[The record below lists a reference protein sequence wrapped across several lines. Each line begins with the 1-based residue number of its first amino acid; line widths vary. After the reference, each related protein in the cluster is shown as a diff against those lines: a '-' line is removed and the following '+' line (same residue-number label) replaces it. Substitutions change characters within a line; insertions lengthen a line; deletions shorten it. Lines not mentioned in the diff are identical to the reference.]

1 MTGDFPEYADSTVH
15 SGLDRPIS
23 MRREMMN
30 PRFMRTTSRLL
41 IASVLSL
48 GLPVQSVYAAMVDT
62 DKVITASQF
71 QSERARISSFMQ
83 REDVRLA
90 MQKQGIDAAAADAR
104 VAALTD
110 EEVQQVAG
118 KLDTMPAGGDII
130 GVLFTIFIVLL
141 VTDLLGLT
149 KVFPFTRSVR

>member
-1 MTGDFPEYADSTVH
+1 
-15 SGLDRPIS
+15 
-23 MRREMMN
+23 MN

-71 QSERARISSFMQ
+71 QSERERISSFMQ

-90 MQKQGIDAAAADAR
+90 MQEQGVDAAAADAR
-104 VAALTD
+104 MAALTD

-118 KLDTMPAGGDII
+118 KLDTMPAGGGII
-130 GVLFTIFIVLL
+130 GVLFTVFIVLL
-141 VTDLLGLT
+141 VTDLLGIT